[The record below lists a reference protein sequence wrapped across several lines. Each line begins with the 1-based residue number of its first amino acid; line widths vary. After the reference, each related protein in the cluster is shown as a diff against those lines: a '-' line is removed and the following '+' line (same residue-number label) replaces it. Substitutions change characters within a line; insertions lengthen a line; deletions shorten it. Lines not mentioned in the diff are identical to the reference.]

1 MLTYSTSR
9 DYDLLLRLMP
19 THRLVCFVDYRFPS
33 DSRDEPPCRD
43 VCRTRYEPPDPQGRG
58 EYTKLPHFAAQ
69 SRGICYAG
77 GMRMTPEAFKKDC
90 AAVNLEFILPPSAV
104 NSVTPVNPVPLK
116 HHGDALLHS

>member
-1 MLTYSTSR
+1 MTSYPTSR

-19 THRLVCFVDYRFPS
+19 THRLVCFVDYRFPG

-43 VCRTRYEPPDPQGRG
+43 VCRTRYAPPEPKSSYQEVRDHS
-58 EYTKLPHFAAQ
+58 YFAVQ
-69 SRGICYAG
+69 SRGIDYAG

-104 NSVTPVNPVPLK
+104 NEVPLK
-116 HHGDALLHS
+116 HHGDPLLHS